1 MHLRK
6 LILVILA
13 ILVSGLVTAGLPAQ
27 RQFVDA
33 EIVIA
38 RSVQDREPV
47 GAGDDFPSNVGQLA
61 GWTRVTGA
69 ANTTIEH
76 VWRYQGME
84 NVIPLRIGQGSP
96 WRTWSRKT
104 IPSDW
109 TGQWTF
115 EVRDA
120 GGNVI
125 ATTTFTVGG

>member
-6 LILVILA
+6 LIPAVLLSV
-13 ILVSGLVTAGLPAQ
+13 GLVTAGLPAQ
-27 RQFVDA
+27 QQMVDA

-38 RSVQDREPV
+38 RSVEDRESV
-47 GAGDDFPSNVGQLA
+47 GAGEDFPSNVGQLA

-76 VWRYQGME
+76 VWRHRGNE
-84 NVIPLRIGQGSP
+84 NVIPLNIGQGSP

-120 GGNVI
+120 DGNVI

>member
-6 LILVILA
+6 LIPA
-13 ILVSGLVTAGLPAQ
+13 ILLLGLVTAGLPAQ
-27 RQFVDA
+27 QQMADA

-38 RSVQDREPV
+38 RNVEDREPV
-47 GAGDDFPSNVGQLA
+47 GAGEEFPSNVGQLA
-61 GWTRVTGA
+61 AWTRVTGA

-76 VWRYQGME
+76 VWRHQGHE
-84 NVIPLRIGQGSP
+84 NVISLNIGMGSP

-115 EVRDA
+115 EVRDTD
-120 GGNVI
+120 GNVM
-125 ATTTFTVGG
+125 ATTTFTVG

>member
-1 MHLRK
+1 M
-6 LILVILA
+6 ILA
-13 ILVSGLVTAGLPAQ
+13 ILVSGLVTAGFAAQ
-27 RQFVDA
+27 QRMVDA

-38 RSVQDREPV
+38 RSVADREPV
-47 GAGDDFPSNVGQLA
+47 GAGEEVPSDVGQLA

-76 VWRYQGME
+76 VWRHQGNE
-84 NVIPLRIGQGSP
+84 NVIPPSIGQGSP

-120 GGNVI
+120 NGNVI

>member
-6 LILVILA
+6 LILA
-13 ILVSGLVTAGLPAQ
+13 IPVAVLVTAGLPAQ
-27 RQFVDA
+27 QPMVDA

-47 GAGDDFPSNVGQLA
+47 GAGEEFPSNVGQLT

-84 NVIPLRIGQGSP
+84 NVIPLSIGQGSP

-120 GGNVI
+120 DGNVM
-125 ATTTFTVGG
+125 ATTTFTVGGP

>member
-6 LILVILA
+6 LIPVIL
-13 ILVSGLVTAGLPAQ
+13 LSVGLVTAGFAAQ
-27 RQFVDA
+27 QRMVDA

-38 RSVQDREPV
+38 RSVDDREPV
-47 GAGDDFPSNVGQLA
+47 GAGEEFLSNVGQLA

-76 VWRYQGME
+76 VWRHRGNE
-84 NVIPLRIGQGSP
+84 NVIPLNIGQGSP

-120 GGNVI
+120 DGNVI

>member
-6 LILVILA
+6 LILVILV
-13 ILVSGLVTAGLPAQ
+13 ILVSGLVTTGFAAQ
-27 RQFVDA
+27 QRMVDA

-38 RSVQDREPV
+38 RSVDDREPV
-47 GAGDDFPSNVGQLA
+47 GAGEDFPSNVGQLA

-84 NVIPLRIGQGSP
+84 NVIPLRIGQGLP

>member
-6 LILVILA
+6 LILA
-13 ILVSGLVTAGLPAQ
+13 IPVAVLVTAGLPAQ
-27 RQFVDA
+27 QPMVDA

-47 GAGDDFPSNVGQLA
+47 GAGEEFPSNVGQLT

-76 VWRYQGME
+76 VWRHQGNE
-84 NVIPLRIGQGSP
+84 NVIPLSIGQGSP

-120 GGNVI
+120 DGNVI

>member
-6 LILVILA
+6 LILA
-13 ILVSGLVTAGLPAQ
+13 IPVAVLVTAGLPAQ
-27 RQFVDA
+27 QPMVDA

-47 GAGDDFPSNVGQLA
+47 GAGEEFPSDVGQLA
-61 GWTRVTGA
+61 AWTRVTGA

-76 VWRYQGME
+76 VWRHQGNE
-84 NVIPLRIGQGSP
+84 DVIPLSIGQGSP

-115 EVRDA
+115 EVRDT

>member
-6 LILVILA
+6 LIPVIL
-13 ILVSGLVTAGLPAQ
+13 LSVGLVTAGFAAQ
-27 RQFVDA
+27 QRMVDA

-38 RSVQDREPV
+38 RSVDDREPV
-47 GAGDDFPSNVGQLA
+47 GAGEEFPSNVGQLA

-76 VWRYQGME
+76 VWRHRGNE
-84 NVIPLRIGQGSP
+84 NVIPLNIGQGSP

-120 GGNVI
+120 DGNVI

>member
-6 LILVILA
+6 LILVIL
-13 ILVSGLVTAGLPAQ
+13 VSGLVTVGLATQ
-27 RQFVDA
+27 QQMVDA

-38 RSVQDREPV
+38 LSVEGREPV
-47 GAGDDFPSNVGQLA
+47 GAGEEFPSDVGQLA
-61 GWTRVTGA
+61 AWTRVTGA

-76 VWRYQGME
+76 VWRHQGHE
-84 NVIPLRIGQGSP
+84 EVISLSIGGSP

>member
-6 LILVILA
+6 LILVILV

-38 RSVQDREPV
+38 RSVQDLEPV

>member
-6 LILVILA
+6 LILVIL
-13 ILVSGLVTAGLPAQ
+13 VSGLVTTGFAAQ
-27 RQFVDA
+27 QRMVDA

-38 RSVQDREPV
+38 RSVDDREPV
-47 GAGDDFPSNVGQLA
+47 GAGEDFSSNVGQLA
-61 GWTRVTGA
+61 GWTRIAGA

-115 EVRDA
+115 EARDA
-120 GGNVI
+120 SGNVI

>member
-6 LILVILA
+6 LILVVL
-13 ILVSGLVTAGLPAQ
+13 LSGLVTAGFAAQ
-27 RQFVDA
+27 QRMVDA

-38 RSVQDREPV
+38 RSVADREPV
-47 GAGDDFPSNVGQLA
+47 GAGEEFPSNVGQLA
-61 GWTRVTGA
+61 AWTRVTGA

-76 VWRYQGME
+76 VWRHQGNE
-84 NVIPLRIGQGSP
+84 DVIQLSIGAGSP

-115 EVRDA
+115 QVRDA
-120 GGNVI
+120 DGSVI
-125 ATTTFTVGG
+125 ATTTFTVGR

>member
-6 LILVILA
+6 LILVILV

-96 WRTWSRKT
+96 
-104 IPSDW
+104 
-109 TGQWTF
+109 
-115 EVRDA
+115 
-120 GGNVI
+120 
-125 ATTTFTVGG
+125 

>member
-6 LILVILA
+6 LIPAVLLA
-13 ILVSGLVTAGLPAQ
+13 VGLVTVGLPAQ
-27 RQFVDA
+27 QQMADA

-38 RSVQDREPV
+38 RSVENREPV
-47 GAGDDFPSNVGQLA
+47 GAGEDFPSNVGQLT

-84 NVIPLRIGQGSP
+84 NVIPLRIGNGSP

-104 IPSDW
+104 IPNDW

-115 EVRDA
+115 EVREAD
-120 GGNVI
+120 GSVI

>member
-6 LILVILA
+6 LILVIL
-13 ILVSGLVTAGLPAQ
+13 LSGLVTAGYAAQ
-27 RQFVDA
+27 QRMADA

-38 RSVQDREPV
+38 RSVADREPV
-47 GAGDDFPSNVGQLA
+47 GAGEAFPSDVGQLA
-61 GWTRVTGA
+61 AWTRVTGA

-76 VWRYQGME
+76 VWRHQGNE
-84 NVIPLRIGQGSP
+84 DVIQLSIGGSP

>member
-6 LILVILA
+6 LIPAVLLSV
-13 ILVSGLVTAGLPAQ
+13 GLVTAGLPAQ
-27 RQFVDA
+27 QQMVDA

-38 RSVQDREPV
+38 RSVEDREPV
-47 GAGDDFPSNVGQLA
+47 GAGEDFPSNVGQLA

-76 VWRYQGME
+76 VWRHRGNE
-84 NVIPLRIGQGSP
+84 NVIPLNIGQGSP

-120 GGNVI
+120 DGNVI

>member
-1 MHLRK
+1 MHLRT
-6 LILVILA
+6 LILA
-13 ILVSGLVTAGLPAQ
+13 IPVAVLVTAGLPAQ
-27 RQFVDA
+27 QPMVDA

-47 GAGDDFPSNVGQLA
+47 GAGEDFPSNVGQLT

-76 VWRYQGME
+76 VWRHQGNE
-84 NVIPLRIGQGSP
+84 NVIPLSIGQGSP

-115 EVRDA
+115 EVRGAD
-120 GGNVI
+120 GNVI

>member
-6 LILVILA
+6 LILA
-13 ILVSGLVTAGLPAQ
+13 ILLSGLVTAGLVAQ
-27 RQFVDA
+27 QQMVDA

-38 RSVQDREPV
+38 LSVADREPV
-47 GAGDDFPSNVGQLA
+47 GAGEEFPLDVGQLA
-61 GWTRVTGA
+61 AWTRVTGA

-76 VWRYQGME
+76 VWRHQGNE
-84 NVIPLRIGQGSP
+84 NVIPLSIGQGP
-96 WRTWSRKT
+96 QWRTWSRKT

-120 GGNVI
+120 DGNVI

>member
-6 LILVILA
+6 LILVILV
-13 ILVSGLVTAGLPAQ
+13 ILVSGLVTARLPAQ

>member
-6 LILVILA
+6 LILA
-13 ILVSGLVTAGLPAQ
+13 IPVAVLVTAGLPAQ
-27 RQFVDA
+27 QPVVDA

-47 GAGDDFPSNVGQLA
+47 GAGEDFPSNVGQLT

-84 NVIPLRIGQGSP
+84 NVIPLSIGQGSP

-120 GGNVI
+120 DGNVI

>member
-6 LILVILA
+6 LILVILV
-13 ILVSGLVTAGLPAQ
+13 ILVSGLVTARLPAQ

-96 WRTWSRKT
+96 WRTWSQKT

>member
-6 LILVILA
+6 LILA
-13 ILVSGLVTAGLPAQ
+13 IPVAVLVTAGLPAQ
-27 RQFVDA
+27 QPMVDA

-47 GAGDDFPSNVGQLA
+47 GAGEDFPSNVGQLT

-76 VWRYQGME
+76 VWRHQGNE
-84 NVIPLRIGQGSP
+84 NVIPLSIGQGSP

>member
-6 LILVILA
+6 LILVILV
-13 ILVSGLVTAGLPAQ
+13 ILVSGLVTTGFAAQ
-27 RQFVDA
+27 QRMVDA

-38 RSVQDREPV
+38 RSVDDREPV
-47 GAGDDFPSNVGQLA
+47 GAGEDFPSNVGQLA

-76 VWRYQGME
+76 IWRYQGME

>member
-6 LILVILA
+6 LILVILV

-61 GWTRVTGA
+61 AWTRVTGA

-76 VWRYQGME
+76 VWRYRGNE